1 MITEEIYKRLGEK
14 FRELRMEKGLSQT
27 AIAKQIDVDSS
38 LVSKFEK
45 NGEKLSFDRIVQL
58 FDAVGFQFELTQ
70 KKTLLT

>member
-58 FDAVGFQFELTQ
+58 FDAVGFQFELIQ